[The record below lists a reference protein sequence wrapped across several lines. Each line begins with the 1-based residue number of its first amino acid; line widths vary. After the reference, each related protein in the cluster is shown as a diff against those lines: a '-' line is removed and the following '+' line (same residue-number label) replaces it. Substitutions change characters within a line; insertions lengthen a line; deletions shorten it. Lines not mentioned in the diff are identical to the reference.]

1 MVTRQTPLLVQSV
14 FRHSGYYRPAILYAN
29 PPPPS
34 SPSSIYSKCVTLLRL
49 ELVLGTVNGEWS
61 LTECFGLAQAFICK
75 WVNGAVSFFIL
86 YIDGVFMI
94 VLTSFGTLISESK
107 RVPWFFVLL
116 LVAFLLYFTDCFD
129 CYSDALL
136 TTLGHVG

>member
-1 MVTRQTPLLVQSV
+1 
-14 FRHSGYYRPAILYAN
+14 
-29 PPPPS
+29 
-34 SPSSIYSKCVTLLRL
+34 
-49 ELVLGTVNGEWS
+49 VLGTVNGEWS
-61 LTECFGLAQAFICK
+61 LTECFGLAQAFICE

-86 YIDGVFMI
+86 YIDSVFMI

-116 LVAFLLYFTDCFD
+116 LLAAFLLYFTDCFD

>member
-1 MVTRQTPLLVQSV
+1 M
-14 FRHSGYYRPAILYAN
+14 
-29 PPPPS
+29 
-34 SPSSIYSKCVTLLRL
+34 
-49 ELVLGTVNGEWS
+49 LGTVNGEWS

-75 WVNGAVSFFIL
+75 WVNGAVSFIFIFIL

-107 RVPWFFVLL
+107 RVPWFFVLPL
-116 LVAFLLYFTDCFD
+116 LVAFLLYVTDCFD